1 MRENKREEHKGPP
14 GGREGGRGGT
24 AGKGERERGR
34 GGWEGEG
41 GCWRLEKGKEIKCF
55 RVRDVSFYMFF

>member
-14 GGREGGRGGT
+14 GGREGGVGRL
-24 AGKGERERGR
+24 GKGKEERGR